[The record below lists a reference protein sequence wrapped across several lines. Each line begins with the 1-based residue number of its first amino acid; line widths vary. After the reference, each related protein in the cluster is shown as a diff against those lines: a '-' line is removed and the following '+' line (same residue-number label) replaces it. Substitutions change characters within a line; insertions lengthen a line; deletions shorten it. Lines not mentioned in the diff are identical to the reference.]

1 MPVRPVPPPP
11 GPEGR
16 PLSYS
21 PTPIGSN
28 DSQLSCMTISSDS
41 VTGRE
46 GASSSLWEQ
55 RKEEIAAAG
64 LSGFGDSPTAV
75 WVGNIPESSS
85 SEEAIRELF
94 ERFGGI
100 RRVFLRR
107 KAPPSPSWC
116 LITFRSSDAA
126 GEALGATVAVPQA
139 DGSSVELF
147 IEPPMVEQHLS
158 KANPGALGSVV
169 ETALDDEEQEEPVDE
184 SEAARGQGSPGAG
197 GEAWVVIKASIPR
210 EELLAFLHR
219 NPVFSASSG
228 VNPDEKNAFVERIAG
243 RLERRFYS
251 SSSMIVTKGSE
262 ATEMFFIYTGLAEVY
277 MDHPDAVSK
286 IPPVARLKVGTFFGE
301 GALLS
306 EGEQPRNSWIR
317 ATCDMEVYA
326 LCAGELKAALGAH
339 PSVRKLFNTEKEK
352 RDLKNTRSR
361 WAVMKSSRFRNKLST
376 LSVFVHNDDDNEKA
390 AKAAIKE
397 VLRKV
402 RVEEIDVTSTLKGLV
417 QLHRGEMRGL
427 DFRFKNSASLFRK
440 VMARLDRAI
449 GEAQLKGASVLP
461 TPESILDSIN
471 DILRYTVV
479 VSRPLARA
487 HRLSALPSESASA
500 ARCSSR
506 PSTTPPEPRPSCSI
520 SRHRASKRCVS
531 RISGVQATDI
541 KASTPCSSHAPAS
554 GSSFN
559 FTRQSRSA

>member
-46 GASSSLWEQ
+46 AAASSLWEE

-107 KAPPSPSWC
+107 KASPSPSWC
-116 LITFRSSDAA
+116 LIMFRSSDAA
-126 GEALGATVAVPQA
+126 GEALGATVAVRQA

-169 ETALDDEEQEEPVDE
+169 ETALDDEEEEQEEPVGE
-184 SEAARGQGSPGAG
+184 SEAARGQGSPGAAAG

-251 SSSMIVTKGSE
+251 SNSMIVTKGSE

-277 MDHPDAVSK
+277 MDHPDTVSK

-402 RVEEIDVTSTLKGLV
+402 RVGQSANFDLFFIFFPLRKCQISILKRLFLFRGDRCHLHAERPRTAPQRRDARARLPV
-417 QLHRGEMRGL
+417 QELCVAVPKGDGTPGQGDWRGAAEGCVCPADAREHSRFDQRHPALHR
-427 DFRFKNSASLFRK
+427 
-440 VMARLDRAI
+440 
-449 GEAQLKGASVLP
+449 
-461 TPESILDSIN
+461 
-471 DILRYTVV
+471 
-479 VSRPLARA
+479 
-487 HRLSALPSESASA
+487 
-500 ARCSSR
+500 RC
-506 PSTTPPEPRPSCSI
+506 E
-520 SRHRASKRCVS
+520 
-531 RISGVQATDI
+531 
-541 KASTPCSSHAPAS
+541 
-554 GSSFN
+554 
-559 FTRQSRSA
+559 